1 MKIGIL
7 GYRGRIG
14 SLIVQE
20 LQSGDWDNMTPFG
33 GTDKTAPMEQDFF
46 ATENPEILFEQ
57 VDILIDFTV
66 PEATESHAHIAAKT
80 GKALVIGTT
89 GLSEKQEKVI
99 QGASAHAPI
108 LYAANMSVGV
118 NMLMALV
125 EQAAAKLG
133 DDWDIEIHETH
144 HKHKIDSPSG
154 TALALGKAAAGARGV
169 DLDIKNDRSG
179 KREQGHIGFSV
190 QRGGDVAGEHM
201 VTFFGEGERLQLGH
215 VATNRMLFARGALRA
230 AKWLHGRDNGLYSM
244 KDVLGL

>member
-1 MKIGIL
+1 MKVGIL

-14 SLIVQE
+14 TLLVQE
-20 LQSGDWDNMTPFG
+20 LQSGDWDGMSLSG
-33 GTDKTAPMEQDFF
+33 GTDRKTQMETDFF
-46 ATENPEILFEQ
+46 TTENPEVLFEQ
-57 VDILIDFTV
+57 ADILIDFTI
-66 PEATESHAHIAAKT
+66 PEATEQHAHIAAKT

-89 GLSEKQEKVI
+89 GLSDAQEKII
-99 QGASAHAPI
+99 QGSSAHAPI

-118 NMLMALV
+118 NMLLALV

-144 HKHKIDSPSG
+144 HKYKVDSPSG
-154 TALALGKAAAGARGV
+154 TALALGKAAASARGI
-169 DLDIKNDRSG
+169 DLDIKHDRSG

-215 VATNRMLFARGALRA
+215 VATNRALFARGALRA
-230 AKWLHGRDNGLYSM
+230 AKWLYGRDNGLYSM
-244 KDVLGL
+244 KNVLGL